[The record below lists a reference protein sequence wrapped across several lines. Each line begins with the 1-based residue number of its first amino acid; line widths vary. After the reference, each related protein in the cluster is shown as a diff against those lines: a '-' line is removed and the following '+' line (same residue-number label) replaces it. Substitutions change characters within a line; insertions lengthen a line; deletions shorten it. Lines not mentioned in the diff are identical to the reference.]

1 LRLTR
6 FEGPVQALVLMSDG
20 VQPFAMTR
28 RGDTLFQPF
37 FAPVLRYLSAV
48 DDVHGSQALQA
59 TLSDP
64 RTDGITG
71 DDKTLLIA
79 LPG

>member
-1 LRLTR
+1 
-6 FEGPVQALVLMSDG
+6 
-20 VQPFAMTR
+20 
-28 RGDTLFQPF
+28 
-37 FAPVLRYLSAV
+37 V